1 MEFRTQGITL
11 AVAGATSPFTYA
23 AIQQITSISGFG
35 TTRSEIDT
43 TDLDD
48 ASRTFILGLKDN
60 GSVQISLNYDPDNT
74 QHTLLR
80 TLNNDGTARNFRL
93 TLSDTSPKTVYQFSA
108 YVMEFA
114 LEINVDD
121 VLKATATLRIS
132 GDIT

>member
-1 MEFRTQGITL
+1 MEFITQGIVL
-11 AVAGATSPFTYA
+11 SVAGTASPITYTP
-23 AIQQITSISGFG
+23 IPQITSISGFG

-80 TLNNDGTARNFRL
+80 TLNNSGASRAFRL
-93 TLSDTSPKTVYQFSA
+93 TLSDTSPKTVYNFSA